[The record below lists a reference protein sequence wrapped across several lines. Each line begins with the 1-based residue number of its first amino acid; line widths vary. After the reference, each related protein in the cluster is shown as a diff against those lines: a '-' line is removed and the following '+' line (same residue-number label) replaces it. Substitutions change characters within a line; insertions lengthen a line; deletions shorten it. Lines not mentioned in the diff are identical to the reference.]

1 MKPSPTDPKDQEAIG
16 EEETSR
22 YLRRA
27 VETRSL
33 DDEWKAVDRRKR
45 RRERTIQ
52 AVTAQLFEEQAR
64 AVDEAIDEFRSLD
77 DRSSRADKILMVD
90 DLFDLPR
97 WIGQTV
103 SRLALPI
110 MAAIEEGFKTGV
122 IRGKIEG
129 VDFSSDHEQVRL
141 VIEELN
147 DKLRDVPRV
156 TRGRMSDAIQ
166 AGLQEGQ
173 SIDEIAVVLR
183 QLFDGMKL
191 SRARTIA
198 RTTGT
203 AGFERGQ
210 KVAFLE
216 GGIEIRSWLSQ
227 RDGKARPAH
236 DEADGQEVGIDDP
249 FEVGGEKL
257 DHPGDPKGS
266 PKNIINCRCTQLPV
280 RVADD

>member
-1 MKPSPTDPKDQEAIG
+1 
-16 EEETSR
+16 
-22 YLRRA
+22 
-27 VETRSL
+27 
-33 DDEWKAVDRRKR
+33 
-45 RRERTIQ
+45 
-52 AVTAQLFEEQAR
+52 
-64 AVDEAIDEFRSLD
+64 
-77 DRSSRADKILMVD
+77 MVD

-97 WIGQTV
+97 WIGETV

-110 MAAIEEGFKTGV
+110 MAAIEEGFKTGI
-122 IRGKIEG
+122 IRGQIEG

-156 TRGRMSDAIQ
+156 TRDQMSDAIQ
-166 AGLQEGQ
+166 TGLQEGQ
-173 SIDEIAVVLR
+173 SIDEIAIALR

-216 GGIEIRSWLSQ
+216 GGVETRSWLTQ
-227 RDGKARPAH
+227 RDGRARPAH
-236 DEADGQEVGIDDP
+236 DAADGQEVGIEDP
-249 FEVGGEKL
+249 FTVGGESL
-257 DHPGDPKGS
+257 QHPGDPNGS
-266 PKNIINCRCTQLPV
+266 PGNVINCRCTQLPV
-280 RVADD
+280 RVTDD